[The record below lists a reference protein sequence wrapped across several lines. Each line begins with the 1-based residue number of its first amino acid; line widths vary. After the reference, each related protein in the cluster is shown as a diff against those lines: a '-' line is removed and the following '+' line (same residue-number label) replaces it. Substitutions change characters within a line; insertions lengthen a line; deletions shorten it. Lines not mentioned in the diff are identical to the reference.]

1 MVKNYFILSLL
12 LLSYVTRVFSQE
24 LSVDSFYSA
33 NRQETLNTLLMDDPI
48 VCSCLV
54 DSVVVYHDYSIA
66 ILQVQDTASQKRFTV
81 VAELAQFGTTDVSK
95 MAGQVYKMRLQRI
108 HPFKGEMNPC
118 DITYVSIASN
128 ENGPLGRHV
137 LCSSRC
143 VFDHREKP
151 TTHSKRCSNIHFFRT
166 FLYPF

>member
-33 NRQETLNTLLMDDPI
+33 NRQETLYTLLLDDAI
-48 VCSCLV
+48 VLNCVV
-54 DSVVVYHDYSIA
+54 DSVIVYQSYSVAVLHVKDSI
-66 ILQVQDTASQKRFTV
+66 SKKRLTV
-81 VAELAQFGTTDVSK
+81 VGELSQFGAIDISK
-95 MAGQVYKMRLQRI
+95 KVGQVYKMRLQRI

-128 ENGPLGRHV
+128 ENGPLYLNTNEQPNCEIYYLDSIEESQGQ
-137 LCSSRC
+137 
-143 VFDHREKP
+143 DK
-151 TTHSKRCSNIHFFRT
+151 
-166 FLYPF
+166 

>member
-66 ILQVQDTASQKRFTV
+66 ILQVQDTARQKRFTV

-128 ENGPLGRHV
+128 ENGPLYLNTNEQPNCEIYSLDSIEESQGQ
-137 LCSSRC
+137 
-143 VFDHREKP
+143 DK
-151 TTHSKRCSNIHFFRT
+151 
-166 FLYPF
+166 